1 MTSAAM
7 TMAEEG
13 RWGEGRKKRLA
24 LTTEWK
30 QEMERPE
37 EYFPWKGSNSIFD
50 SNERPKDLNNKKLN
64 AYTGTYTVADDY
76 VLKVLIKKGPQL
88 RLESYDL
95 LSNFRHTNAILLLD
109 YYTEAGNQHRLVF
122 PEVDGSFSA
131 WCEMAGKAALFDEQ
145 GRMTH
150 LLKNMAAT
158 CHRAHELF
166 HSVTLRLSKVTRCR
180 PSVSR
185 HPLRHL
191 AAAGVGRKAADMG
204 EEELGRRWEER
215 ARHSGVGR
223 KSSPACAGEK
233 LANVERSSAGL
244 GGRARRLS
252 PAWEGGARRCWEE
265 ELCWHGRK
273 SSLAWE
279 GGATGVG
286 EEELAGVGKKELAIP
301 VQGGTRQ
308 LVRGRSLPM
317 WGGGASSSRE
327 EELAGMERRSS
338 PASGG
343 GALLAS
349 EEEPAGVGRSCQ
361 RWGGAPST
369 REGELAGIDLF
380 DLVEQLHKVKL
391 TLGNLDMDSIYVKN
405 LDGSIKLL
413 VLLTE
418 ERHSVAMDPITLG
431 FSYFIKQEFC
441 TSDKLRSYPD
451 DWDDYRKGEF
461 LMSLQNMHPRSLREL
476 FKNVDGIGW
485 PVKDKYLPK
494 ILSDIVEVD
503 SLQGRE
509 HNLKD
514 FSDYVNL
521 LRNRY
526 KHFNGLP
533 DEVKAVLVNRKGLV
547 KIISEWTP
555 NFWIVVYERTGWPKT
570 NLPGSL
576 L

>member
-1 MTSAAM
+1 
-7 TMAEEG
+7 
-13 RWGEGRKKRLA
+13 
-24 LTTEWK
+24 
-30 QEMERPE
+30 
-37 EYFPWKGSNSIFD
+37 
-50 SNERPKDLNNKKLN
+50 
-64 AYTGTYTVADDY
+64 
-76 VLKVLIKKGPQL
+76 
-88 RLESYDL
+88 
-95 LSNFRHTNAILLLD
+95 
-109 YYTEAGNQHRLVF
+109 
-122 PEVDGSFSA
+122 
-131 WCEMAGKAALFDEQ
+131 
-145 GRMTH
+145 
-150 LLKNMAAT
+150 
-158 CHRAHELF
+158 
-166 HSVTLRLSKVTRCR
+166 
-180 PSVSR
+180 
-185 HPLRHL
+185 
-191 AAAGVGRKAADMG
+191 MG

-308 LVRGRSLPM
+308 LVRGRSLP
-317 WGGGASSSRE
+317 
-327 EELAGMERRSS
+327 
-338 PASGG
+338 
-343 GALLAS
+343 
-349 EEEPAGVGRSCQ
+349 
-361 RWGGAPST
+361 
-369 REGELAGIDLF
+369 IDLF

-418 ERHSVAMDPITLG
+418 VKLLEPGIQAMQDQNHVSEFINFCAERHSVAMDPITLG

-555 NFWIVVYERTGWPKT
+555 NFWIVVYERTGHCNAT
-570 NLPGSL
+570 NGTTGAGVASISGS
-576 L
+576 

>member
-1 MTSAAM
+1 
-7 TMAEEG
+7 
-13 RWGEGRKKRLA
+13 
-24 LTTEWK
+24 
-30 QEMERPE
+30 
-37 EYFPWKGSNSIFD
+37 
-50 SNERPKDLNNKKLN
+50 
-64 AYTGTYTVADDY
+64 
-76 VLKVLIKKGPQL
+76 
-88 RLESYDL
+88 
-95 LSNFRHTNAILLLD
+95 
-109 YYTEAGNQHRLVF
+109 
-122 PEVDGSFSA
+122 
-131 WCEMAGKAALFDEQ
+131 MAGKAALFDEQ

-150 LLKNMAAT
+150 LLKNMAAICHSIRTTFRICHSIRNVFRT

-185 HPLRHL
+185 HLLRHL

-204 EEELGRRWEER
+204 EEELGRRWEEELAIPGGR
-215 ARHSGVGR
+215 ARPHVRGRSLPTWRGALPAQEEELAGLVRLGKEELVGVGKRSSAGTGGRARWRGKEEPPALGRRSWPALGRKSSPFRCREELASMCGGEACRCGEEELRRRGRKSSPAWKGGARRRRKEELCWRVKKSPLEPPALGRKSSREEELRRRGKESSPACTGKNFAGVGR
-223 KSSPACAGEK
+223 KSSPA
-233 LANVERSSAGL
+233 
-244 GGRARRLS
+244 
-252 PAWEGGARRCWEE
+252 
-265 ELCWHGRK
+265 
-273 SSLAWE
+273 
-279 GGATGVG
+279 
-286 EEELAGVGKKELAIP
+286 
-301 VQGGTRQ
+301 
-308 LVRGRSLPM
+308 
-317 WGGGASSSRE
+317 WGGGAADMGRKKNS
-327 EELAGMERRSS
+327 LA
-338 PASGG
+338 
-343 GALLAS
+343 
-349 EEEPAGVGRSCQ
+349 
-361 RWGGAPST
+361 
-369 REGELAGIDLF
+369 DLF
-380 DLVEQLHKVKL
+380 DLVEQLHNVKL